1 MRKLLAFAIIFLS
14 LNISFASVP
23 VIIPALNASEIFIL
37 VGKTGQKISLLEL
50 SQIKIKDFE
59 LLRGQ
64 KLKFFD
70 RLVFTAAQK
79 KLKNNINRDDTFN
92 NEKLVNT
99 FSNEKQG
106 KGGGVAGLLLGTVL
120 GPVGVLIA
128 YLIKDD
134 NKKNRV
140 KWAWMGLILF
150 IPFWTLFYVLAMLM
164 VG

>member
-70 RLVFTAAQK
+70 RLVFKAAQK

-140 KWAWMGLILF
+140 KWAWIGLILF